1 MDIRKIIGVLLIAIS
16 IILFVIVASQ
26 ILQYVSLTGISLN
39 AHAEYTPPFPYHG
52 PLVVAGGV
60 AGIIILLVGLHLISP
75 RRK

>member
-39 AHAEYTPPFPYHG
+39 AHAEYTPPFFRTMARWWWLAALPG
-52 PLVVAGGV
+52 SSFCWLAC
-60 AGIIILLVGLHLISP
+60 I
-75 RRK
+75 